1 MPVHPLAQMPACA
14 RPARVLTLWPRRRIE
29 AVLLHGLQRGVTAT
43 QLRKLPEA
51 DLATLGSAAADVEHI
66 EVGRL
71 CAREVAL
78 LETHAQLATAAVQML
93 PRRQGGGVCSLRR
106 LTNTMHVFVQC

>member
-1 MPVHPLAQMPACA
+1 MCKACT
-14 RPARVLTLWPRRRIE
+14 RTHTLLSGRRIE

-43 QLRKLPEA
+43 QLRKLLEA
-51 DLATLGSAAADVEHI
+51 DLATLGLAAADVEHI

-78 LETHAQLATAAVQML
+78 LETLAQLATVAVQML
-93 PRRQGGGVCSLRR
+93 PRRQAACAAFGG
-106 LTNTMHVFVQC
+106 